1 MLNLLSNGFLL
12 FIPVLIWNIALS
24 NKLPDFF
31 KTSTWDKIPKS
42 VLIIENTFRFLSF
55 LLPLLMIIDFTT
67 DYYKYGLALYV
78 IGISIYYISWLLQF
92 KLSNKKYNKSLLI
105 RGAPAYT
112 TIIWLTAIGLLCNR
126 TYIQDL
132 YIKNIY
138 FIIICVF
145 TITHTIHVY
154 LVVKQQN

>member
-42 VLIIENTFRFLSF
+42 VLIIENTFRFVSF

-78 IGISIYYISWLLQF
+78 IGISIYFISWLLQF
-92 KLSNKKYNKSLLI
+92 KLSNTKYNKSLLI
-105 RGAPAYT
+105 NNY
-112 TIIWLTAIGLLCNR
+112 
-126 TYIQDL
+126 YIYVN
-132 YIKNIY
+132 YI
-138 FIIICVF
+138 
-145 TITHTIHVY
+145 
-154 LVVKQQN
+154 